1 MLNNLVE
8 LSLRYKFLVLVAFGV
23 VAFLGW
29 RAVTTVPIDA
39 FPDVTPVQVNI
50 YTESPGLAAEDVE
63 QLLTFPVESGM
74 AGLQGVEEIRS
85 VSLFGLS
92 YVAVYFED
100 DMDIYF
106 VRRLVMERL
115 QEVADRIPEGYGTP
129 EMGPNTSGLGQV
141 FWYTVE
147 RVDQALEGTD
157 TEGAT
162 SAQTPG
168 RGGSASSTGTAGAGV
183 TAAGGGSAE
192 QARAIAELM
201 DLRTLQDWSVRLI
214 LRTAPGV
221 DDVLSWGG
229 QERQYQVVV
238 DPLRLIKYGLSL
250 RQLIEAVERNNGQ
263 VGGQYIDQGPEQYLV
278 RGLGLVHDERD
289 IGNIVIKVEDGTPV
303 YVRDVAEV
311 VQGPALRFGEVT
323 RDGREVVLGMTLAR
337 IGENAK
343 DVVDAVKK
351 KAAIVASALP
361 EGVVLRPVYE
371 RTDLVEKAVDTA
383 VRALVEGS
391 ILVAIVLFLFL
402 GELRSALVVISALPL
417 AMLIAFIFMGE
428 VGLSANLMS
437 LAGLAIGIGMMVD
450 GAVVMVEN
458 SFRIMAERRAEGA
471 TVNRTAAV
479 LAAAREVANPVAF
492 AILIIIVVFLPLFSL
507 QGLEGKLFKP
517 MAFNISFAMA
527 GSLLLTLT
535 LIPVLAALI
544 LKPKVERDTWL
555 VAGIK
560 RGYMPLL
567 RWSLAHK
574 KTVGLSAILALV
586 ASLALFPLLGKE
598 FMPQLQEGSIM
609 WRVTSIPSASLDESI
624 AVSKRI
630 EEALSAFPEVE
641 TTLAMIGRAQKGETA
656 DVNYM
661 EIYTGLKSKEHWTH
675 GSIEALADT
684 MRERLEAV
692 VPTAV
697 IAFTQ
702 PIQMRVEELI
712 SGVRAT
718 LAIKLYGEDLSEL
731 DRLSEQIKGVVAQ
744 VPGVAD
750 LSLEANLGK
759 PQIRIQVD
767 RMRLA
772 RYGMNADEVLT
783 VVRNGIGNEPVSTLI
798 DGVRR
803 FDITV
808 RLPDANK
815 ETVES
820 IGAIPLRTGDGAVI
834 PLSRVADIGVA
845 EGYSFVRR
853 EQLQR
858 YAVIQMDVRGRD
870 VDGFVSDANALIGA
884 QIDLPPG
891 YWIEWGGAFE
901 NQQRALQRLS
911 VIVPLTIF
919 FIFVLLYTAFNSMK
933 YATLIIANVPFATI
947 GGLVA
952 LYATGQYLSV
962 PSAIGFI
969 AVFGVAMLNGIV
981 LVSFINELRE
991 KGLTVSE
998 AVLRG
1003 TELRLRPVLM
1013 TASVAILG
1021 LIPMLLSSGVG
1032 AETQRPL
1039 AKVVVGGL
1047 ITSTA
1052 LTLLLLPVIYEWIE
1066 GRTPKD
1072 PKEEKP

>member
-1 MLNNLVE
+1 MLNKLVE
-8 LSLRYKFLVLVAFGV
+8 ASLRYKFLVIIIFLVIG
-23 VAFLGW
+23 FLGW
-29 RAVTTVPIDA
+29 RAVTTIPINA

-74 AGLQGVEEIRS
+74 AGLPGVTEIRS

-92 YVAVYFED
+92 YVSIYFED

-106 VRRLVMERL
+106 ARRLVMERL

-129 EMGPNTSGLGQV
+129 EMGPNSSGLGQV

-147 RVDQALEGTD
+147 RADEKLNSGLTD
-157 TEGAT
+157 
-162 SAQTPG
+162 
-168 RGGSASSTGTAGAGV
+168 
-183 TAAGGGSAE
+183 
-192 QARAIAELM
+192 M
-201 DLRTLQDWSVRLI
+201 DLRTLQDWTVRLI

-221 DDVLSWGG
+221 DDVMSWGG
-229 QERQYQVVV
+229 QERQFQVVI
-238 DPLRLIKYGLSL
+238 DPLRLIKYGLSYTDVMTV
-250 RQLIEAVERNNGQ
+250 IEANNRQ
-263 VGGQYIDQGPEQYLV
+263 VGGQYVNLGPEQYLV
-278 RGLGLVHDERD
+278 RGLGLVANERD
-289 IGNIVIKVEDGTPV
+289 IGNIMVKAVDGTPV
-303 YVRDVAEV
+303 YLRDVATIE
-311 VQGPALRFGEVT
+311 QAPSLRFGAVT
-323 RDGREVVLGMTLAR
+323 RDGKEVVLGMALSR
-337 IGENAK
+337 IGTNAA
-343 DVVDAVKK
+343 DVVDAVKEK
-351 KAAIVASALP
+351 VNIAASALP
-361 EGVVLRPVYE
+361 DGVAIKPVYE
-371 RTDLVEKAVDTA
+371 RTELVEKAINTA
-383 VRALVEGS
+383 ERALIEGS

-402 GELRSALVVISALPL
+402 GELRSALVVIAALPM

-428 VGLSANLMS
+428 AGLSANLMS

-450 GAVVMVEN
+450 GAVVMTEN
-458 SFRIMAERRAEGA
+458 AFRIMAEWREKGEK
-471 TVNRTAAV
+471 VNRTAAV
-479 LAAAREVANPVAF
+479 LTAAREVANPIAF

-535 LIPVLAALI
+535 LIPVLAATI
-544 LKPKVERDTWL
+544 LKPKEERDTLL
-555 VAGIK
+555 VRWIK
-560 RGYMPLL
+560 RGYLPLL
-567 RWSLAHK
+567 AWSLANK
-574 KTVGLSAILALV
+574 KTVVVSAVVLLV
-586 ASLALFPLLGKE
+586 GSLALFPLLGKE

-609 WRVTSIPSASLDESI
+609 WRVTSIPSTSLEQSI
-624 AVSKRI
+624 EVSKKI
-630 EEALSAFPEVE
+630 EKALGEFPEVE
-641 TTLAMIGRAQKGETA
+641 TTIAMIGRAEKGETA

-661 EIYTGLKSKEHWTH
+661 EIYTGLKPKEERER
-675 GSIEALADT
+675 SVEELAEA
-684 MRERLEAV
+684 MREELEV
-692 VPTAV
+692 TVPTAV
-697 IAFTQ
+697 VAFTQ

-718 LAIKLYGEDLSEL
+718 LAAKLYGEDLGEL
-731 DRLSEQIKGVVAQ
+731 DRLSGQIKNALAK

-767 RMRLA
+767 REALV
-772 RYGMNADEVLT
+772 RYGLNADDVLT
-783 VVRNGIGNEPVSTLI
+783 VVRTGIGNQPVSTLI

-803 FDITV
+803 FDITA
-808 RLPDANK
+808 RIQDSSKAS
-815 ETVES
+815 VEA
-820 IGAIPLRTGDGAVI
+820 IRDIPLRTAAGAIV
-834 PLSRVADIGVA
+834 PLGKVAEVTTA

-870 VDGFVSDANALIGA
+870 VDGFVKEANAAIA
-884 QIDLPPG
+884 EQVKLPPG

-901 NQQRALQRLS
+901 NQQRALTRLS
-911 VIVPLTIF
+911 IIVPLTIF
-919 FIFVLLYTAFNSMK
+919 FIFVLLYTAFNSIK

-947 GGLVA
+947 GGLAA
-952 LYATGQYLSV
+952 LFISGQYLSV

-991 KGLTVSE
+991 KGMTVAE
-998 AVLRG
+998 AVRRG
-1003 TELRLRPVLM
+1003 CELRLRPVLM

-1039 AKVVVGGL
+1039 ASVVVGGL
-1047 ITSTA
+1047 ITSTL
-1052 LTLLLLPVIYEWIE
+1052 LTLVLLPVIYEWLE
-1066 GRTPKD
+1066 TRKERTP
-1072 PKEEKP
+1072 